1 MLREDTAL
9 SRDER
14 NANRIILENIQVMLL
29 QQVNEINIDKS
40 KLVNSKFTPSLM
52 DPHNRDS

>member
-40 KLVNSKFTPSLM
+40 KLVNSKFTLS
-52 DPHNRDS
+52 HGFA

>member
-1 MLREDTAL
+1 M

-40 KLVNSKFTPSLM
+40 KLVDSRIMFSLM
-52 DPHNRDS
+52 DLHCRAR